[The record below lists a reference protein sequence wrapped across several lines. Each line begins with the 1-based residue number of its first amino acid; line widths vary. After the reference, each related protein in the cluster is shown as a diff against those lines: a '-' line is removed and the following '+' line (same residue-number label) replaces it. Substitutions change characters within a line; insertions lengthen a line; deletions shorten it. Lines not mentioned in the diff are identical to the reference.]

1 MIFKRTSTD
10 PYDFSA
16 EPGDALALSELEPG
30 EEAVLESVE
39 LPGPAGRR
47 LMELGFLPGNRV
59 TAMCSAP
66 GGDPL
71 VFGVD
76 GAQVALR
83 RETAAFLK
91 VRKEAAAGC

>member
-1 MIFKRTSTD
+1 MIFNSNHNPSQRTRLRQRKR
-10 PYDFSA
+10 
-16 EPGDALALSELEPG
+16 LSELALG
-30 EEAVLESVE
+30 EEAVVETVE

-59 TAMCSAP
+59 TASAQAP

-76 GAQVALR
+76 GTLVALR
-83 RETAAFLK
+83 RETANYLTV
-91 VRKEAAAGC
+91 VREGSAAD